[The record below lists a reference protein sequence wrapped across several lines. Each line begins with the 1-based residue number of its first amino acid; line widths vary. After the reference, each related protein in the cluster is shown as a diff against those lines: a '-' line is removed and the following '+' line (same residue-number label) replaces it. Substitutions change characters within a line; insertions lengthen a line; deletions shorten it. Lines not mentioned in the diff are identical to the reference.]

1 MKKMARP
8 LVTWWRNSHLSLTNS
23 SSRPRALIVLRQSP
37 NWEDGASIFDAAEAY
52 DRLIGRPI
60 GFARGFIELWN
71 KTFVTTYF
79 QVRQNLKELTLAS
92 FVAVKDADCMRLN
105 ELLEKPK
112 IAADIIL
119 FSDDDDWFSPV
130 IVKELEGIPAEIGG
144 VTWPSVRYDG
154 AFQLRKDT
162 YCYTNNYAV
171 LAPARK
177 DPHWV
182 ELYAQHGGADVCFHQ
197 RAVVKAK
204 RIGSLLSV
212 TNKHPASTVTIEKM
226 LAKTP
231 GRDGLVQLVE
241 EYVCRG
247 MVNRPAPELQW
258 SEPFAAQAVELF
270 ASLKTR

>member
-1 MKKMARP
+1 MKRQ
-8 LVTWWRNSHLSLTNS
+8 LVKLWRSHLDHTS
-23 SSRPRALIVLRQSP
+23 SSPRTRRALIVLRQSP
-37 NWEDGASIFDAAEAY
+37 NWEDGTSILEGAEAY

-79 QVRQNLKELTLAS
+79 QVRQNLKEITLAN
-92 FVAVKDADCMRLN
+92 FMAVKGADCVQLN
-105 ELLEKPK
+105 ELQQKPE

-130 IVKELEGIPAEIGG
+130 IVKELEGVPAEIGG

-154 AFQLRKDT
+154 AFQLRKDVF
-162 YCYTNNYAV
+162 CYTNNYAV
-171 LAPARK
+171 LAPAQQE
-177 DPHWV
+177 PSWV
-182 ELYAQHGGADVCFHQ
+182 GLYAQHGGAEACFHH
-197 RAVVKAK
+197 RGVVKTTQ
-204 RIGSLLSV
+204 IGSLLSV

-241 EYVCRG
+241 DYVCRG
-247 MVNRPAPELQW
+247 EVNRPVPELHW
-258 SEPFAAQAVELF
+258 SEEAAAQSVEVF

>member
-1 MKKMARP
+1 MTRP
-8 LVTWWRNSHLSLTNS
+8 LVKWWRNSQLGHSNS
-23 SSRPRALIVLRQSP
+23 ASRRRALIVLRQSP
-37 NWEDGASIFDAAEAY
+37 NWEDGASILAAAEAY

-79 QVRQNLKELTLAS
+79 QVRQNLKEITLAS
-92 FVAVKDADCMRLN
+92 FIAVKGADCVRLN
-105 ELLEKPK
+105 ELLEKPE

-130 IVKELEGIPAEIGG
+130 IVKELEGVPAEIGG

-171 LAPARK
+171 LAPAQK

-182 ELYAQHGGADVCFHQ
+182 ELYAQHGGADACFHQ

-258 SEPFAAQAVELF
+258 SEPLAAQAVELF

>member
-1 MKKMARP
+1 MTGH
-8 LVTWWRNSHLSLTNS
+8 LVKWWRNSQLDHTNS
-23 SSRPRALIVLRQSP
+23 SSCTRRALIVLRQSP
-37 NWEDGASIFDAAEAY
+37 NWEDGTSILEGAEAY

-71 KTFVTTYF
+71 KTFATTYF
-79 QVRQNLKELTLAS
+79 QVRQNLKEITLAN
-92 FVAVKDADCMRLN
+92 FMAVKGANCVQLN
-105 ELLEKPK
+105 ELQQKPE

-130 IVKELEGIPAEIGG
+130 IVKELEGVPAEIGG

-154 AFQLRKDT
+154 AFQLRKDVF
-162 YCYTNNYAV
+162 CYTNNYAV
-171 LAPARK
+171 LAPAQQE
-177 DPHWV
+177 PSWV
-182 ELYAQHGGADVCFHQ
+182 GLYAQHGGAEACFHH
-197 RAVVKAK
+197 RGVVKTTQ
-204 RIGSLLSV
+204 IGCLLSV

-241 EYVCRG
+241 DYVCRG
-247 MVNRPAPELQW
+247 EVNRPVPELHW
-258 SEPFAAQAVELF
+258 SEQAAAQSVEVF

>member
-1 MKKMARP
+1 MTRP
-8 LVTWWRNSHLSLTNS
+8 LVTWWRNSHLSHTNS
-23 SSRPRALIVLRQSP
+23 PSRPRALIVLRQSP
-37 NWEDGASIFDAAEAY
+37 NWEDGASILEAAEAY

-71 KTFVTTYF
+71 KTFATTYF
-79 QVRQNLKELTLAS
+79 QVRQILKEITLAN
-92 FVAVKDADCMRLN
+92 FMAVKGADCVRLN
-105 ELLEKPK
+105 ELLEKPE

-130 IVKELEGIPAEIGG
+130 IVKELEGVPAEIGG

-154 AFQLRKDT
+154 AFQLRKDI

-171 LAPARK
+171 LAPAQK
-177 DPHWV
+177 EPNWIG
-182 ELYAQHGGADVCFHQ
+182 LYAQHGGADACFHK
-197 RAVVKAK
+197 RAAVKTTQ
-204 RIGSLLSV
+204 IGSLLSV

-231 GRDGLVQLVE
+231 GKDGLVQLVE

-247 MVNRPAPELQW
+247 TVNRPVPELQW
-258 SEPFAAQAVELF
+258 SERLAAQAVELF